1 MSKAVI
7 EKEFWFKH
15 LTGDFT
21 VFEREDGSYV
31 CEINVNELPDHVFE
45 NKTFVTAEDAARW
58 ARGEINKLEAEYA

>member
-21 VFEREDGSYV
+21 VFEQEDGSYV
-31 CEINVNELPDHVFE
+31 CEINVNELPDQVFE
-45 NKTFVTAEDAARW
+45 AKSFGTAEEAARW